1 MPYDFSFETKNAL
14 FVNGDLAIQVPQ
26 EIEVTPASLKYTPLA
41 TVSLTNIVTITW
53 DAKTRTIHI
62 NNAFAEALP
71 APTQVRF
78 RIDSGLRNSYSTDP
92 ITPITVQTL
101 DADGEIIDEGKSEA
115 IEFTANEI
123 NAIIA
128 TACADKPTASTTEE
142 VCTYRLKFMIGAA
155 YPILSG
161 SVIEI

>member
-78 RIDSGLRNSYSTDP
+78 RIESGLRNSY
-92 ITPITVQTL
+92 L
-101 DADGEIIDEGKSEA
+101 
-115 IEFTANEI
+115 
-123 NAIIA
+123 
-128 TACADKPTASTTEE
+128 
-142 VCTYRLKFMIGAA
+142 
-155 YPILSG
+155 
-161 SVIEI
+161 